1 MRAAVIGFV
10 GTDLAHLPREKR
22 GKYGWLLGRP
32 VGLCSGQPDAEMGL
46 EREEFDGLGARG
58 T

>member
-10 GTDLAHLPREKR
+10 GTDLAHLPRGKR
-22 GKYGWLLGRP
+22 GEYGWLPGRP
-32 VGLCSGQPDAEMGL
+32 VGLRSGQPDSEMGL
-46 EREEFDGLGARG
+46 ERKEFDGLGARG